1 MKRASVDKGRERM
14 MREIEDEV
22 RFTSHLIGRKALD
35 ERVMSAMAA
44 VPRHEFVPVD
54 VQDYA
59 YDNRA
64 LAIGSGQTISQ
75 PYIVA
80 LMTDLLALEPEDVVL
95 EVGTGCGYQTAILA
109 RLAKRVYSVEII
121 RPLADRAARQFER
134 MGITNIETRVGDGR
148 EGWPEAAPFD
158 AIIVTA
164 AAEAMPPALLTQLK
178 PGGRMVLPLGSR
190 YAGQELILLE
200 KDTEGEIAQRSV
212 LPVVF
217 VPLTAGAAR
226 D

>member
-1 MKRASVDKGRERM
+1 MAA
-14 MREIEDEV
+14 I
-22 RFTSHLIGRKALD
+22 
-35 ERVMSAMAA
+35 AA
-44 VPRHEFVPVD
+44 VPRHEFVPDEARVF
-54 VQDYA
+54 A

-80 LMTDLLALEPEDVVL
+80 LMTDLLGLTADDIVL

-109 RLAKRVYSVEII
+109 RLAKKVYTVEIV
-121 RPLADRAARQFER
+121 RPLGEQAAQRLTR
-134 MGITNIETRVGDGR
+134 MGINNVEAHIADGR
-148 EGWPEAAPFD
+148 EGWPEGAPFD

-164 AAEAMPPALLTQLK
+164 AAEAVPPKLIDQLK
-178 PGGRMVLPLGSR
+178 TGGRMVLPLGDA
-190 YAGQELILLE
+190 YKGQELVLIN
-200 KDTEGEIAQRSV
+200 KDPQGAISQHSV

-217 VPLTAGAAR
+217 VPLTAGAPR

>member
-1 MKRASVDKGRERM
+1 MV
-14 MREIEDEV
+14 REIEDEV
-22 RFTSHLIGRKALD
+22 RFTSHLIGKNALD
-35 ERVMSAMAA
+35 DRVMAAMAA
-44 VPRHEFVPVD
+44 VPRHEFVPAEVE
-54 VQDYA
+54 DYA

-80 LMTDLLALEPEDVVL
+80 LMTDLLALRPDEVVL

-109 RLAKRVYSVEII
+109 RLVSRVYSVEIV
-121 RPLADRAARQFER
+121 RPLAERALRQFEH
-134 MGITNIETRVGDGR
+134 MGIANIETRVGDGR
-148 EGWPEAAPFD
+148 QGWPEAAPFD

-164 AAEAMPPALLTQLK
+164 AAEVVPPALLEQLK
-178 PGGRMVLPLGSR
+178 AGGRMVLPLGGR

-200 KDTEGEIAQRSV
+200 KGDDGEIAQRSV